1 MTEKEIFLEDCYR
14 KYYSSIL
21 KLCRREVN
29 NNLLYADIIDTCIQ
43 DTFLLAYHS
52 YSQIGDYTNM
62 RSWLVRTCLNRL
74 IPYIKLQ
81 RKRQEHE
88 AFSLDDE
95 RSQIANMAQL
105 HTPLFESESAADKLQ
120 EIASILSSKERMV
133 FHYYFKMGLSADEI
147 APLAHCSPS
156 TIRALIFRIRQK
168 SKNFFHDVNKSSC

>member
-1 MTEKEIFLEDCYR
+1 MTEEENFLEDCYR
-14 KYYSSIL
+14 KYYTSIL
-21 KLCRREVN
+21 NLCRREVN
-29 NNLLYADIIDTCIQ
+29 HNPLYADVIDTCIQ
-43 DTFLLAYHS
+43 DSFLLAYRS
-52 YSQIGDYTNM
+52 YAQIKDYINI
-62 RSWLVRTCLNRL
+62 RAWLVRACLNRL
-74 IPYIKLQ
+74 LPYIKLQ

-120 EIASILSSKERMV
+120 EIASILSPKEKMV

-168 SKNFFHDVNKSSC
+168 SKKFFLDVNKSSC

>member
-1 MTEKEIFLEDCYR
+1 MTEKESFLEDCYE

-74 IPYIKLQ
+74 LPYIKLQ

-95 RSQIANMAQL
+95 RIQAVNIAQL
-105 HTPLFESESAADKLQ
+105 QTPLFEAESATDKLQ
-120 EIASILSSKERMV
+120 EIVSILSPKERMV

-147 APLAHCSPS
+147 ASLVHCSPS

-168 SKNFFHDVNKSSC
+168 SKKFFHDVNKSSC

>member
-1 MTEKEIFLEDCYR
+1 MTEKENFLEDCYR
-14 KYYSSIL
+14 KYYSAIVR
-21 KLCRREVN
+21 LCRCEVN
-29 NNLLYADIIDTCIQ
+29 NNSLYADIIDTCIQ

-52 YSQIGDYTNM
+52 YSKIGDYTNI
-62 RSWLVRTCLNRL
+62 RAWLVQTCLNRL
-74 IPYIKLQ
+74 LPYVKLQ

-95 RSQIANMAQL
+95 HVHTANMPQL
-105 HTPLFESESAADKLQ
+105 QSPECEAESAADKLEQ
-120 EIASILSSKERMV
+120 IASILSPKERMV

>member
-29 NNLLYADIIDTCIQ
+29 NNLPYADIIDTCIQ

-52 YSQIGDYTNM
+52 YSQIGDYANI

-95 RSQIANMAQL
+95 RSQ
-105 HTPLFESESAADKLQ
+105 PLFESESAADKLQ
-120 EIASILSSKERMV
+120 EIASILSPKEKMV

-168 SKNFFHDVNKSSC
+168 SKKFS